1 MNEMS
6 FAIESIINLTRYPI
20 HLPQSVE
27 TQRFLLD
34 AHEQWLADG
43 IFALKGFVFADA
55 IERIVG
61 ELRPQIDASAL
72 CQCNVQHNIYQFDD
86 ADPFYGAQHPR
97 NIKMHSK
104 FYNLPSDQ
112 IASASLLRRIYEWPS
127 MTRFVSSLVFGAVA
141 RRLHHFADPLASLT
155 CNVLLDGDTVDWHFD
170 EAPFTVILLLQNA
183 EVGGEYEVAPETLL
197 SNGTFDYALHSAVIR
212 EESAAT
218 NSYRFSAGDLIIHRG
233 THSIHRVTTVFG
245 ATPRITALFEY
256 APRPKM
262 TLSPTVRQSTY
273 CRTQPLKH
281 CAARTEALHFTVS
294 NS

>member
-1 MNEMS
+1 MTEMCL
-6 FAIESIINLTRYPI
+6 AIESIINLTRYPI
-20 HLPQSVE
+20 HLPQSPE

-43 IFALKGFVFADA
+43 IFALKGFVFTDA

-61 ELRPQIDASAL
+61 ELSTQIDAASM

-97 NIKMHSK
+97 NLKMHSK

-112 IASASLLRRIYEWPS
+112 IANASLLRRIYEWPS
-127 MTRFVSSLVFGAVA
+127 MTRFVSSLVYGPAA
-141 RRLHHFADPLASLT
+141 RRLHPFDDPLASLT
-155 CNVLLDGDTVDWHFD
+155 CNVLLQGDTVDWHFD

-183 EVGGEYEVAPETLL
+183 ELGGEYEVAPETLL
-197 SNGTFDYALHSAVIR
+197 SDGLFDYALHSDIIR
-212 EESAAT
+212 EQSAAT

-256 APRPKM
+256 APRPNM
-262 TLSPTVRQSTY
+262 TLSTKVRKSTY

-281 CAARTEALHFTVS
+281 CDARTEMQHFTI
-294 NS
+294 